1 MRRAAGD
8 HGIGAGMADTGH
20 IAEKG
25 ERGEQGE
32 EGEQEARE
40 TRAGSLLSL
49 PSQLVVAVGLA
60 VTVAA
65 VAVHLGMAFLNV
77 SPANT
82 VSKQYSEA
90 IDDYIYPEFERN
102 WKLFAPNPLQQN
114 IAVQVRAEI
123 RTPEGGT
130 ATTGWRDLSAQDGAA
145 IRHNPLPSH
154 TQQNQLRRAWDFY
167 LLSHDAQ
174 ERPNGLRG
182 QLSAQ
187 YLRRL
192 AILRLGLKQDGGT
205 VQRIQLRSLTRQL
218 AAPSWSEE
226 KIDTRPIRRELPWWP
241 VTDADLP
248 EAKRR

>member
-1 MRRAAGD
+1 
-8 HGIGAGMADTGH
+8 MAETGQP
-20 IAEKG
+20 EQKG
-25 ERGEQGE
+25 ETG
-32 EGEQEARE
+32 EGETGERETGEREAR
-40 TRAGSLLSL
+40 AGRPLSL

-77 SPANT
+77 SPPNT
-82 VSKQYSEA
+82 VSKQHGQA

-114 IAVQVRAEI
+114 ITVQVRAEV

-130 ATTGWRDLSAQDGAA
+130 ATTKWRDLSAQDGAA

-182 QLSAQ
+182 QLSEQ

-192 AILRLGLKQDGGT
+192 AVLRLGWKLDGGT
-205 VQRIQLRSLTRQL
+205 VQRIQLRSTTRQL

-226 KIDTRPIRRELPWWP
+226 KIDTRPIRRELAWWT
-241 VTDADLP
+241 VTADDLP

>member
-1 MRRAAGD
+1 G
-8 HGIGAGMADTGH
+8 
-20 IAEKG
+20 
-25 ERGEQGE
+25 
-32 EGEQEARE
+32 E
-40 TRAGSLLSL
+40 TRAGSVLSL

-82 VSKQYSEA
+82 VSKQHSEA

-154 TQQNQLRRAWDFY
+154 SQQNQLRRAWDFY

-218 AAPSWSEE
+218 AA
-226 KIDTRPIRRELPWWP
+226 
-241 VTDADLP
+241 
-248 EAKRR
+248 

>member
-1 MRRAAGD
+1 
-8 HGIGAGMADTGH
+8 MADTGH
-20 IAEKG
+20 AVKEGEKGDTGGGGEKG
-25 ERGEQGE
+25 ER
-32 EGEQEARE
+32 EAE
-40 TRAGSLLSL
+40 AGSPLSL

-77 SPANT
+77 SPPNT
-82 VSKQYSEA
+82 VSKQHSQA

-114 IAVQVRAEI
+114 VAVQVRAEI

-182 QLSAQ
+182 QLSTQ

-192 AILRLGLKQDGGT
+192 AMLRLGQKVDGGT
-205 VQRIQLRSLTRQL
+205 VQRIQLRSVTRQL

-226 KIDTRPIRRELPWWP
+226 KTDTRPIRRELPWWT
-241 VTDADLP
+241 VTADDLP